1 MNDKLIG
8 KLNNGDE
15 RAFEQIVAKY
25 GGYLISVV
33 NRRSGGLLSYEDA
46 EEIASDTFAAL
57 WRERAR
63 IDPEKPLMPYLAA
76 VAGNLV
82 ISRLRV
88 LRLSVS
94 IEDSGE
100 PAIDDLVRD
109 TENREAFGCIP
120 EALSELTDKQREVF
134 VRFYFYGEALKEIEG
149 VMNISP
155 SDTRTTLHRA
165 REKVREYLIQ
175 RGHSYE

>member
-1 MNDKLIG
+1 MKDKLIE
-8 KLNNGDE
+8 KLNKGDE
-15 RAFEQIVAKY
+15 RAFGKIVERY
-25 GGYLISVV
+25 GGYVISVIK
-33 NRRSGGLLSYEDA
+33 RRSGGLLTYEDA

-57 WRERAR
+57 WKECGK

-88 LRLSVS
+88 LKLTVS
-94 IEDSGE
+94 IEDTDE
-100 PAIDDLVRD
+100 PAIEGFVRD
-109 TENREAFGCIP
+109 IENREAFECLLGS
-120 EALSELTDKQREVF
+120 LSELTDKQREVF
-134 VRFYFYGEALKEIEG
+134 VRFYFYGESLKEIEG
-149 VMNISP
+149 AMKISP

-165 REKVREYLIQ
+165 REKIKEHLIK